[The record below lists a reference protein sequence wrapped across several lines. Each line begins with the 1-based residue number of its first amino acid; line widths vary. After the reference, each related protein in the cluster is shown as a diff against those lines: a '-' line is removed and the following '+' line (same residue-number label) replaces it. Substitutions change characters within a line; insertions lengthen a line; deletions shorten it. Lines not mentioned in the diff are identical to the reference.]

1 MKRVGRWTW
10 MLLTL
15 LLLLCASVLAADEKA
30 YIELDETV
38 EAVLTNSDRMNFYL
52 DIPVDGMRMLVDWQ
66 SEETCNIYISGK
78 THDSANT
85 TNADGNTVLGVQ
97 KAGEYTVTVYDNS
110 LKQGETRNVRFM
122 LREYKNDEHEPN
134 DVTPTELHDGD
145 AISFTLDGGD
155 RDQFA
160 FTTTKPGQDIA
171 LTIGGFSYA
180 SRGRFDI
187 QWQNNDSL
195 IVEKNGVYYLHT
207 GQPGR
212 YIFTLNG
219 WKNNDSLSIKRTMSV
234 QLLDGDSHEL
244 NDTVQTATSLPI
256 GTDETF
262 SLGGLGDEDWFCF
275 EAAPEDGQ
283 TKLYTLRLL
292 DFDLENPENVCYE
305 IYAPDGTVVISET
318 AVSSRHTRVFSCS
331 QQGQYA
337 VRLYPNCRHE
347 YNYVYDVSIQ
357 RAALRI
363 RVEEGGDDPYESND
377 TWLDAAYIEP
387 GQLISHVLSSGDTD
401 WFCFTASEDY
411 MTVHIVSN
419 SGGSAGIYT
428 GQELAEYGDDA
439 SCIWGGNS
447 NYKSF
452 SNLYWKLGEKGL
464 YYIKLI
470 GGSSEA
476 IRSTTISL
484 IPPEAIENN
493 DAWNRATPL
502 YEDVT
507 QAFDISAYNDTDWF
521 CFTVPEGAPQTL
533 LLNFNTKTELLNP
546 SYSEY
551 VYVKLYP
558 KAYFENRAGTIESDE
573 VRFGQKWNQTR
584 FQWNLDPGI
593 YYMQVKSRNIETSW
607 NWADILKLN
616 VCWKLIPRS
625 SNNSIAAA
633 VPLTEKV
640 WQDVWQKG
648 YFSIGEH
655 KAGEVVQIQ
664 RDEGGNESKNYIYVY
679 DADGKYM
686 KDSYYA
692 SFSFQIPADGVY
704 YLDVPASAKFSEN
717 EPTRTTRVR
726 YYTHNDKIGAA
737 ESVTMRPNES
747 VFLDV
752 WFSPDISL
760 SVESEVENL
769 TYDRETGYLTAPD
782 TTEGSADLVFSNGY
796 PEGDER
802 RIEAVT
808 HVIWSENP
816 LSGISI
822 SNAPQSLSVGSSVQL
837 EAAVTPDDYIGRV
850 SWESS
855 DTSVLRVLSNG
866 KVVAVGQGEAV
877 ITASIG
883 EATSSV
889 TITVTGEQPGE
900 SGLTGVSLDR
910 YTLTLYA
917 GEEAEQLTA
926 TLKPEGTEAAIH
938 WTSSNQTAATV
949 SQDGKITP
957 LAAGVTVV
965 TAAAGDYRASC
976 IVTVQPKR
984 VRVTGIR
991 FDEPTHTLMMGS
1003 TVTLQPIIAP
1013 DDATVKNLT
1022 WVSSDEQTA
1031 TVSRTGIVTAL
1042 SVGETTITATTVDGG
1057 YSAEIKIIV
1066 TAAAQLGDV
1075 NGDGYIDAADAL
1087 LCLRA
1092 SVGLIT
1098 LTPEQEA
1105 AADVNHDGLIDAGDA
1120 ILILRYDA
1128 RLIPSLN

>member
-1 MKRVGRWTW
+1 MKRAGRWTW

-15 LLLLCASVLAADEKA
+15 LLLLCGTVFAANEKT
-30 YIELDETV
+30 YIELDQPV
-38 EAVLTNSDRMNFYL
+38 ELTFSDSVSRYELYL
-52 DIPVDGMRMLVDWQ
+52 DVPVAGTRVLLDSQSFDWN
-66 SEETCNIYISGK
+66 SNSTGFYIGGS
-78 THDSANT
+78 DSANVAGKRIFSV
-85 TNADGNTVLGVQ
+85 NE
-97 KAGEYTVTVYDNS
+97 AGEQLVCVSYYD
-110 LKQGETRNVRFM
+110 LKQGETQTVQFT
-122 LREYKNDEHEPN
+122 LREYKNDEQEPN

-145 AISFTLDGGD
+145 TISFTLDSGD
-155 RDQFA
+155 CDKFA
-160 FTTTKPGQDIA
+160 ITTTKPGQDIA

-187 QWQNNDSL
+187 QWQNNNSL
-195 IVEKNGVYYLHT
+195 IVEKNGVYYLHA

-212 YIFTLNG
+212 YTFTLEE
-219 WKNNDSLSIKRTMSV
+219 WSSSSPSITRTMSV
-234 QLLDGDSHEL
+234 QLLDGDGHEP
-244 NDTVQTATSLPI
+244 NDTMQTATPLLI

-262 SLGGLGDEDWFCF
+262 TLGGIGDEDWFSF

-283 TKLYTLRLL
+283 VKLYTLRLL
-292 DFDLENPENVCYE
+292 DFDLEDPENVCYE
-305 IYAPDGTVVISET
+305 IYAPDGTVAASKT
-318 AVSSRHTRVFSCS
+318 KVSFRHTRVFSCS

-337 VRLYPNCRHE
+337 VRLYPKYQ
-347 YNYVYDVSIQ
+347 YNASVQ

-387 GQLISHVLSSGDTD
+387 GQLISHVLPSGDAD
-401 WFCFTASEDY
+401 WFCFTVPEDH
-411 MTVHIVSN
+411 MTLHVS
-419 SGGSAGIYT
+419 SDCKGIQAMVYI
-428 GQELAEYGDDA
+428 GQTLVEYGDEA
-439 SCIWGGNS
+439 RVIWSENTSWG
-447 NYKSF
+447 KSAE
-452 SNLYWKLGEKGL
+452 NLYWKLGEKGL
-464 YYIKLI
+464 YYIKMD
-470 GGSSEA
+470 GGSSEK
-476 IRSTTISL
+476 IYSTTISL
-484 IPPEAIENN
+484 IPPEAIEDN
-493 DAWNRATPL
+493 DVWYRATPL
-502 YEDVT
+502 YEEVT
-507 QAFDISAYNDTDWF
+507 QAFDISAPNDPDWF
-521 CFTVPEGAPQTL
+521 CFTVPEGSGKTL
-533 LLNFNTKTELLNP
+533 LLDVAKTDTGRQQDRVDF
-546 SYSEY
+546 Y
-551 VYVKLYP
+551 LYRE
-558 KAYFENRAGTIESDE
+558 AYFSGQDDSNICSGFVYTTTQPCSERFSCNLEPGTYYLSLENNGSSISRIQELSICCKLVPQLDNDTIA
-573 VRFGQKWNQTR
+573 T
-584 FQWNLDPGI
+584 
-593 YYMQVKSRNIETSW
+593 
-607 NWADILKLN
+607 
-616 VCWKLIPRS
+616 
-625 SNNSIAAA
+625 AA
-633 VPLTEKV
+633 PLTERV
-640 WQDVWQKG
+640 WQDVWQAG
-648 YFSIGEH
+648 YFSIGER

-664 RDEGGNESKNYIYVY
+664 YDNRGSKPKEYIHVY
-679 DADGKYM
+679 DADGKEITS
-686 KDSYYA
+686 SYRA
-692 SFSFQIPADGVY
+692 NLNFRIPTDGVY
-704 YLDVPASAKFSEN
+704 YLKVPECDVNVNAEN
-717 EPTRTTRVR
+717 EPMHLAHIR
-726 YYTHNDKIGAA
+726 YYTHNDKIGAV
-737 ESVTMRPNES
+737 ESVTMRPNEF

-769 TYDRETGYLTAPD
+769 TYNLGTGYLTAPN
-782 TTEGSADLVFSNGY
+782 TPEGSADIVFSNGY
-796 PEGDER
+796 PEGDEKR
-802 RIEAVT
+802 VEAVT

-822 SNAPQSLSVGSSVQL
+822 SNAPQSLSVGSSMQL
-837 EAAVTPDDYIGRV
+837 EAAVTPNDYIGRV
-850 SWESS
+850 SWKSS
-855 DTSVLRVLSNG
+855 DPSVLRVLSNG

-877 ITASIG
+877 ITASVG
-883 EATSSV
+883 ECTSSV

-926 TLKPEGTEAAIH
+926 TLKPEGTEATIR

-949 SQDGKITP
+949 SQDGKVTP

-976 IVTVQPKR
+976 IVTVQPER

-1098 LTPEQEA
+1098 LTLEQEA
-1105 AADVNHDGLIDAGDA
+1105 AADVNHDGLVDAGDA

-1128 RLIPSLN
+1128 RLIPNLN

>member
-1 MKRVGRWTW
+1 MKQVGRWTW

-15 LLLLCASVLAADEKA
+15 LLLLCTTAFAKTIECGS
-30 YIELDETV
+30 IELEQPV
-38 EAVLTNSDRMNFYL
+38 EVTLEDRNTLRYTLTAP
-52 DIPVDGMRMLVDWQ
+52 IDGMRVQVEWLTENKD
-66 SEETCNIYISGK
+66 YISLKVNGDPPYNKKSIYKLEEHGEK
-78 THDSANT
+78 TIDLSAASSAELPLT
-85 TNADGNTVLGVQ
+85 
-97 KAGEYTVTVYDNS
+97 
-110 LKQGETRNVRFM
+110 VRFV
-122 LREYKNDEHEPN
+122 LHEYRNDEQEPN
-134 DVTPTELHDGD
+134 DMIPSELHDGD
-145 AISFTLDGGD
+145 SVKFVLDSGDTDRFTI
-155 RDQFA
+155 
-160 FTTTKPGQDIA
+160 TTEKPGQDIA
-171 LTIGGFSYA
+171 LTFSGFNYA
-180 SRGRFDI
+180 DRTAFSLFWNNRGWEI
-187 QWQNNDSL
+187 
-195 IVEKNGVYYLHT
+195 EKNGTVFLHT
-207 GQPGR
+207 GEPGT
-212 YIFTLNG
+212 YQF
-219 WKNNDSLSIKRTMSV
+219 SLSKSGSGEISRSMEIH
-234 QLLDGDSHEL
+234 LLDGDENEL
-244 NDTVQTATSLPI
+244 NDTKETATPLPI
-256 GTDETF
+256 GTDAAF
-262 SLGGLGDEDWFCF
+262 SIGGINDEDWFSF
-275 EAAPEDGQ
+275 EAVPEEG
-283 TKLYTLRLL
+283 KSKIYTLRLL
-292 DFDLENPENVCYE
+292 DFDPENSETVSYK
-305 IYAPDGTVVISET
+305 IYAPDGSVVAGNST
-318 AVSSRHTRVFSCS
+318 SSRHTRVFSCS

-337 VRLYPNCRHE
+337 VRLYPKE
-347 YNYVYDVSIQ
+347 KYDYYSKKFNFSIQ

-387 GQLISHVLSSGDTD
+387 GQLVSHVLSSGDTD
-401 WFCFTASEDY
+401 WFCFTVPEDHMTLHVSSDCAGVFAS
-411 MTVHIVSN
+411 V
-419 SGGSAGIYT
+419 YT
-428 GQELAEYGDDA
+428 GQDLAEYGESA
-439 SCIWGGNS
+439 KTIWSETSKRAN
-447 NYKSF
+447 
-452 SNLYWKLGEKGL
+452 NLYWKLDEKGL
-464 YYIKLI
+464 YYIRLSN
-470 GGSSEA
+470 GSSEK
-476 IRSTTISL
+476 ICSTTISL
-484 IPPEAIENN
+484 IPPEAIEDN
-493 DAWNRATPL
+493 DAWYRATPL
-502 YEDVT
+502 YEEFT
-507 QAFDISAYNDTDWF
+507 QAFDISAPNDIDWF
-521 CFTVPEGAPQTL
+521 CFTVPEGSLITL
-533 LLNFNTKTELLNP
+533 LLNITKVE
-546 SYSEY
+546 SGSGSSG
-551 VYVKLYP
+551 VSLYR
-558 KAYFENRAGTIESDE
+558 KAYFDGQDDKCIQWWGTYEGSTMKANALE
-573 VRFGQKWNQTR
+573 
-584 FQWNLDPGI
+584 PGI
-593 YYMQVKSRNIETSW
+593 YY
-607 NWADILKLN
+607 LKVAAHSFENRQKFSICYKLVPQLN
-616 VCWKLIPRS
+616 
-625 SNNSIAAA
+625 NDTIAAA
-633 VPLTEKV
+633 TSLTERV
-640 WQDVWQKG
+640 WQAVWQTG

-664 RDEGGNESKNYIYVY
+664 RDEGGNEPKNNIYVY
-679 DADGKYM
+679 DADGKRIE
-686 KDSYYA
+686 SSGYA
-692 SFSFQIPADGVY
+692 SFSFRIPADGVY
-704 YLDVPASAKFSEN
+704 FLKIPEFDIHLNAEN
-717 EPTRTTRVR
+717 EPMHTMRIR

-737 ESVTMRPNES
+737 ESIAMRPNES
-747 VFLDV
+747 VFLDL
-752 WFSPDISL
+752 WFSPEISSRL
-760 SVESEVENL
+760 EVESEDEAL
-769 TYDRETGYLTAPD
+769 TYDSKTGYLTAPN
-782 TTEGSADLVFSNGY
+782 TPEGSADLVFSNGY

-816 LSGISI
+816 LSDISI
-822 SNAPQSLSVGSSVQL
+822 SNAPQSLPVGSSVQL

-926 TLKPEGTEAAIH
+926 TLKPEGTEATIR

-949 SQDGKITP
+949 SQDGKVTP
-957 LAAGVTVV
+957 LAAGITVV

>member
-15 LLLLCASVLAADEKA
+15 LLLLCGTVLAAAPERTS
-30 YIELDETV
+30 IELEQPIEMTFEEDGIFRYT
-38 EAVLTNSDRMNFYL
+38 LTAP
-52 DIPVDGMRMLVDWQ
+52 IDGMR
-66 SEETCNIYISGK
+66 
-78 THDSANT
+78 
-85 TNADGNTVLGVQ
+85 VQ
-97 KAGEYTVTVYDNS
+97 VEWLTESKDFTS
-110 LKQGETRNVRFM
+110 LKIAGRTAYGTNGIYNLGEHGEKNVDLSASSSAKFPMTVRFV
-122 LREYKNDEHEPN
+122 LHEYRNDEQEPN
-134 DVTPTELHDGD
+134 DVIPTELHDGD
-145 AISFTLDGGD
+145 IVKFALDYSDWDSFVI
-155 RDQFA
+155 
-160 FTTTKPGQDIA
+160 TTDKPGQDIS
-171 LTIGGFSYA
+171 LTFGGFNYADRTVFRLHWNGSY
-180 SRGRFDI
+180 DI
-187 QWQNNDSL
+187 Q
-195 IVEKNGVYYLHT
+195 KNGTIFLHT
-207 GQPGR
+207 AQPGAHHFDLDMTASKDISR
-212 YIFTLNG
+212 SMEI
-219 WKNNDSLSIKRTMSV
+219 R
-234 QLLDGDSHEL
+234 LLDGDENEL
-244 NDTVQTATSLPI
+244 NDTKETATPLPI
-256 GTDETF
+256 GTDAAF
-262 SLGGLGDEDWFCF
+262 SIGGINDEDWFSF
-275 EAAPEDGQ
+275 EAVPEDGQ
-283 TKLYTLRLL
+283 AKLYTLRLL
-292 DFDLENPENVCYE
+292 DFDFENPEIVCYE
-305 IYAPDGTVVISET
+305 IYAPDGTVVVPET
-318 AVSSRHTRVFSCS
+318 EIRSRHARVLSCS

-337 VRLYPNCRHE
+337 VRLYPKEKYDHYSE
-347 YNYVYDVSIQ
+347 KYNVSIQ

-533 LLNFNTKTELLNP
+533 LLNFNTKTELLNT

-558 KAYFENRAGTIESDE
+558 KAYFENQAGMIESDE
-573 VRFGQKWNQTR
+573 VRFGQEWNPTR

-593 YYMQVKSRNIETSW
+593 YYMQVKSRNMETSW

-640 WQDVWQKG
+640 WQDVWRQWG

-664 RDEGGNESKNYIYVY
+664 RDEGENEPKNNIYVY
-679 DADGKYM
+679 DANGKSIASS
-686 KDSYYA
+686 DYA
-692 SFSFQIPADGVY
+692 SFSFRIPADGVY
-704 YLDVPASAKFSEN
+704 YLSVPASIKFSEN
-717 EPTRTTRVR
+717 EPTRTTRIR

-747 VFLDV
+747 VFLDL
-752 WFSPDISL
+752 WFSPNIVL
-760 SVESEVENL
+760 SVESKVENL
-769 TYDRETGYLTAPD
+769 TYNLGTGYLTAPD
-782 TTEGSADLVFSNGY
+782 TPEGSADIVFSNGY

-816 LSGISI
+816 LSDISI
-822 SNAPQSLSVGSSVQL
+822 SNAPQSLPVGSSVQL

-855 DTSVLRVLSNG
+855 DPSVLRVLSNG

-926 TLKPEGTEAAIH
+926 TLKPEGTEATIR

-957 LAAGVTVV
+957 LSAGVTVV

-991 FDEPTHTLMMGS
+991 FDELTHTLMMGS

>member
-1 MKRVGRWTW
+1 

-15 LLLLCASVLAADEKA
+15 LLLLCGTVLAANAKT
-30 YIELDETV
+30 YIELDKPVEET
-38 EAVLTNSDRMNFYL
+38 LTSTWNSRDRYL
-52 DIPVDGMRMLVDWQ
+52 NVPVDGMRIMVDWQ
-66 SEETCNIYISGK
+66 SEDTCDIFMKGCGSSYVQDK
-78 THDSANT
+78 LVFSA
-85 TNADGNTVLGVQ
+85 
-97 KAGEYTVTVYDNS
+97 KEAGEYYVDIHDYS
-110 LKQGETRNVRFM
+110 LKDGAKKDIRFT
-122 LREYKNDEHEPN
+122 LHEYKNDAQEPN
-134 DVTPTELHDGD
+134 DVIPTELHDGD

-155 RDQFA
+155 RDKFA
-160 FTTTKPGQDIA
+160 ITTTKSGQDIA

-180 SRGRFDI
+180 SRDTFDI
-187 QWQNNDSL
+187 EWQDNAGRV
-195 IVEKNGVYYLHT
+195 VEKNGVYYLHA

-212 YIFTLNG
+212 YIFTLKERSNR
-219 WKNNDSLSIKRTMSV
+219 SPSITRTMSV
-234 QLLDGDSHEL
+234 QLLDGDGHEL
-244 NDTVQTATSLPI
+244 NDTAQTATPLPI

-262 SLGGLGDEDWFCF
+262 TLGGIGDEDWFCF

-318 AVSSRHTRVFSCS
+318 AVSSRHARVLSCS

-337 VRLYPNCRHE
+337 VRLYPK
-347 YNYVYDVSIQ
+347 YVYNSSKYYASIQ

-387 GQLISHVLSSGDTD
+387 GQLVSHVLSSGDTD
-401 WFCFTASEDY
+401 WFCFTVPEDHMTLHVSSDCAGVFAS
-411 MTVHIVSN
+411 V
-419 SGGSAGIYT
+419 YT
-428 GQELAEYGDDA
+428 GQDLAEYGESA
-439 SCIWGGNS
+439 KTIWSETSKRAN
-447 NYKSF
+447 
-452 SNLYWKLGEKGL
+452 NLYWKLDEKGL
-464 YYIKLI
+464 YYIRLSN
-470 GGSSEA
+470 GSSEK
-476 IRSTTISL
+476 ICSTTISL
-484 IPPEAIENN
+484 IPPEAIEDN
-493 DAWNRATPL
+493 DAWYRATPL
-502 YEDVT
+502 YEEFT
-507 QAFDISAYNDTDWF
+507 QAFDISAPNDIDWF
-521 CFTVPEGAPQTL
+521 CFTVPEGSLITL
-533 LLNFNTKTELLNP
+533 LLNITKVE
-546 SYSEY
+546 SGSGSSG
-551 VYVKLYP
+551 VSLYR
-558 KAYFENRAGTIESDE
+558 KAYFDGQDDKCIQWWGTYEGSTMKANALE
-573 VRFGQKWNQTR
+573 
-584 FQWNLDPGI
+584 PGI
-593 YYMQVKSRNIETSW
+593 YY
-607 NWADILKLN
+607 LKVAAHSFENRQKFSICYKLVPQLN
-616 VCWKLIPRS
+616 
-625 SNNSIAAA
+625 NDTIAAA
-633 VPLTEKV
+633 TSLTERV
-640 WQDVWQKG
+640 WQAVWQTG

-664 RDEGGNESKNYIYVY
+664 RDEGGNEPKNNIYVY
-679 DADGKYM
+679 DADGKRIE
-686 KDSYYA
+686 SSGYA
-692 SFSFQIPADGVY
+692 SFSFRIPADGVY
-704 YLDVPASAKFSEN
+704 FLKIPEFDIHLNAEN
-717 EPTRTTRVR
+717 EPMRTMRIR

-737 ESVTMRPNES
+737 ESIAMRPNES
-747 VFLDV
+747 VFLDL
-752 WFSPDISL
+752 WFSPEISSRL
-760 SVESEVENL
+760 EVESEDEAL
-769 TYDRETGYLTAPD
+769 TYDSKTGYLTAPN
-782 TTEGSADLVFSNGY
+782 TPEGSADLVFSNGY

-816 LSGISI
+816 LSDISI
-822 SNAPQSLSVGSSVQL
+822 SNAPQSLPVGSSVQL

-855 DTSVLRVLSNG
+855 DPSVLRVLSNG

-917 GEEAEQLTA
+917 GEDAEQLTA
-926 TLKPEGTEAAIH
+926 TLKPEGTEATIR

-949 SQDGKITP
+949 SQDGKVTP
-957 LAAGVTVV
+957 LSAGVTVV

-1087 LCLRA
+1087 LCLRT
-1092 SVGLIT
+1092 SVGLIM

>member
-15 LLLLCASVLAADEKA
+15 LLLLCGTVLAANAKT
-30 YIELDETV
+30 YIELDKPVEET
-38 EAVLTNSDRMNFYL
+38 LTSTWNSRDRYL
-52 DIPVDGMRMLVDWQ
+52 NVPVDGMRIMVDWQ
-66 SEETCNIYISGK
+66 SEDTCDIFMKGCGSSYVQDK
-78 THDSANT
+78 LVFSA
-85 TNADGNTVLGVQ
+85 
-97 KAGEYTVTVYDNS
+97 KEAGEYYVDIHDYS
-110 LKQGETRNVRFM
+110 LKDGAKKDIRFT
-122 LREYKNDEHEPN
+122 LHEYKNDAQEPN
-134 DVTPTELHDGD
+134 DVIPTELHDGD

-155 RDQFA
+155 RDKFA
-160 FTTTKPGQDIA
+160 ITTTKSGQDIA

-180 SRGRFDI
+180 SRDTFDI
-187 QWQNNDSL
+187 EWQDNAGRV
-195 IVEKNGVYYLHT
+195 VEKNGVYYLHT

-212 YIFTLNG
+212 YIFTLKERSNR
-219 WKNNDSLSIKRTMSV
+219 SPSITRTMSV
-234 QLLDGDSHEL
+234 QLLDGDGHEL
-244 NDTVQTATSLPI
+244 NDTAQTATPLPI

-262 SLGGLGDEDWFCF
+262 TLGGIGDEDWFCF

-318 AVSSRHTRVFSCS
+318 AVSSRHARVLSCS

-337 VRLYPNCRHE
+337 VRLYPK
-347 YNYVYDVSIQ
+347 YVYNSSKYYASIQ

-387 GQLISHVLSSGDTD
+387 GQLVSHVLSSGDTD
-401 WFCFTASEDY
+401 WFCFTVPEDHMTLHVSSDCAGVFAS
-411 MTVHIVSN
+411 V
-419 SGGSAGIYT
+419 YT
-428 GQELAEYGDDA
+428 GQDLAEYGESA
-439 SCIWGGNS
+439 KTIWSETSKRAN
-447 NYKSF
+447 
-452 SNLYWKLGEKGL
+452 NLYWKLDEKGL
-464 YYIKLI
+464 YYIRLSN
-470 GGSSEA
+470 GSSEK
-476 IRSTTISL
+476 ICSTTISL
-484 IPPEAIENN
+484 IPPEAIEDN
-493 DAWNRATPL
+493 DAWYRATPL
-502 YEDVT
+502 YEEFT
-507 QAFDISAYNDTDWF
+507 QAFDISAPNDIDWF
-521 CFTVPEGAPQTL
+521 CFTVPEGSLITL
-533 LLNFNTKTELLNP
+533 LLNITKVE
-546 SYSEY
+546 SGSGSSG
-551 VYVKLYP
+551 VSLYR
-558 KAYFENRAGTIESDE
+558 KAYFDGQDDKCIQWWGTYEGSTMKANALE
-573 VRFGQKWNQTR
+573 
-584 FQWNLDPGI
+584 PGI
-593 YYMQVKSRNIETSW
+593 YY
-607 NWADILKLN
+607 LKVAAHSFENRQKFSICYKLVPQLN
-616 VCWKLIPRS
+616 
-625 SNNSIAAA
+625 NDTIAAA
-633 VPLTEKV
+633 TSLTERV
-640 WQDVWQKG
+640 WQAVWQTG

-664 RDEGGNESKNYIYVY
+664 RDEGGNEPKNNIYVY
-679 DADGKYM
+679 DADGKRIE
-686 KDSYYA
+686 SSGYA
-692 SFSFQIPADGVY
+692 SFSFRIPADGVY
-704 YLDVPASAKFSEN
+704 LLKIPEFDIHLNAEN
-717 EPTRTTRVR
+717 EPMRTMRIR

-737 ESVTMRPNES
+737 ESIAMRPNES
-747 VFLDV
+747 VFLDL
-752 WFSPDISL
+752 WFSPEISSRL
-760 SVESEVENL
+760 EVESEDEAL
-769 TYDRETGYLTAPD
+769 TYDSKTGYLTAPN
-782 TTEGSADLVFSNGY
+782 TPEGSADLVFSNGY

-816 LSGISI
+816 LSDISI
-822 SNAPQSLSVGSSVQL
+822 SNAPQSLPVGSSVQL

-926 TLKPEGTEAAIH
+926 TLKPEGTEATIR

-949 SQDGKITP
+949 SQDGKVTP

-991 FDEPTHTLMMGS
+991 FDEPTHTLMMGC

>member
-1 MKRVGRWTW
+1 

-15 LLLLCASVLAADEKA
+15 LLLLCTTAFAKTIECGS
-30 YIELDETV
+30 IELEQPV
-38 EAVLTNSDRMNFYL
+38 EVTFDAYNTLQYTLTAP
-52 DIPVDGMRMLVDWQ
+52 IDGTRVKVEWL
-66 SEETCNIYISGK
+66 SENKNDAWLTINYS
-78 THDSANT
+78 SASSTDGIFTLKKEKNT
-85 TNADGNTVLGVQ
+85 IQVGPASSNLFPLT
-97 KAGEYTVTVYDNS
+97 
-110 LKQGETRNVRFM
+110 VRFA
-122 LREYKNDEHEPN
+122 LHEYRNDEQEPN
-134 DVTPTELHDGD
+134 DVIPTELHDGD
-145 AISFTLDGGD
+145 SVKFVLDGGD
-155 RDQFA
+155 TDR
-160 FTTTKPGQDIA
+160 FTITTEKPGQDIA
-171 LTIGGFSYA
+171 LTFSGFNYA
-180 SRGRFDI
+180 DRTAFSLFWNRGWKI
-187 QWQNNDSL
+187 
-195 IVEKNGVYYLHT
+195 EKNGTVFLHA
-207 GQPGR
+207 GEPGA
-212 YIFTLNG
+212 YQF
-219 WKNNDSLSIKRTMSV
+219 SLYKSGSGEISRSMEIH
-234 QLLDGDSHEL
+234 LLDGDEHEL
-244 NDTVQTATSLPI
+244 NDTKETATPLPI
-256 GTDETF
+256 GTDAAF
-262 SLGGLGDEDWFCF
+262 SIGGIGDADWFSF
-275 EAAPEDGQ
+275 EAVPEEGQ
-283 TKLYTLRLL
+283 SKFHTLRLL
-292 DFDLENPENVCYE
+292 NVEPGKTEGITYE
-305 IYAPDGTVVISET
+305 VYAPDGTVVASKVIYPRH
-318 AVSSRHTRVFSCS
+318 SRILSCS
-331 QQGQYA
+331 QQGQYTIKLSA
-337 VRLYPNCRHE
+337 KGSN
-347 YNYVYDVSIQ
+347 IQ
-357 RAALRI
+357 RVPLRI

-401 WFCFTASEDY
+401 WFCLTVPEDH
-411 MTVHIVSN
+411 MTLHVS
-419 SGGSAGIYT
+419 SDCAGIQAMVYT
-428 GQELAEYGDDA
+428 GQALVEYGDKA
-439 SCIWGGNS
+439 
-447 NYKSF
+447 KSVWHEDSF
-452 SNLYWKLGEKGL
+452 GRKSASNLYWKFEEKGL
-464 YYIKLI
+464 YYIELT
-470 GGSSEA
+470 GGSSER
-476 IRSTTISL
+476 ICSTTISL
-484 IPPEAIENN
+484 IPPEEIEDN
-493 DAWNRATPL
+493 DVWYHATPL
-502 YEDVT
+502 YEDFT
-507 QAFDISAYNDTDWF
+507 QAFDISALNDMDWF
-521 CFTVPEGAPQTL
+521 RFTVPEGDQKVL
-533 LLNFNTKTELLNP
+533 LLNVSKTDTGKKGDP
-546 SYSEY
+546 
-551 VYVKLYP
+551 VYFKLYRE
-558 KAYFENRAGTIESDE
+558 AYFDNQDDGSLYEFDIESSTSKTTENYAWDLE
-573 VRFGQKWNQTR
+573 PGTYYLLAKYNKSFDFFTR
-584 FQWNLDPGI
+584 VQ
-593 YYMQVKSRNIETSW
+593 
-607 NWADILKLN
+607 KLN
-616 VCWKLIPRS
+616 ICYKLVS
-625 SNNSIAAA
+625 HLNNNTIATAS
-633 VPLTEKV
+633 PLKERE
-640 WQDVWQKG
+640 WQDVWRQDG

-655 KAGEVVQIQ
+655 KADEVVQIQ
-664 RDEGGNESKNYIYVY
+664 RDEGGNEPKSNIYVY
-679 DADGKYM
+679 DTDGK
-686 KDSYYA
+686 SIASSGYA

-704 YLDVPASAKFSEN
+704 YLRVPASVKFSEN

-769 TYDRETGYLTAPD
+769 TYDRETGYLTAPN
-782 TTEGSADLVFSNGY
+782 TPEGSADLVFSNGY
-796 PEGDER
+796 PEGDEKR
-802 RIEAVT
+802 VEAVT

-816 LSGISI
+816 LSDISI
-822 SNAPQSLSVGSSVQL
+822 SNAPQSLPVGSSVQL

-877 ITASIG
+877 ITASVG
-883 EATSSV
+883 ECTSSV

-900 SGLTGVSLDR
+900 SGLSGVSLDR

-949 SQDGKITP
+949 SQDGKVTP
-957 LAAGVTVV
+957 LSAGVTVV

-976 IVTVQPKR
+976 IVTVQPER

-1003 TVTLQPIIAP
+1003 TVTLQPILAP